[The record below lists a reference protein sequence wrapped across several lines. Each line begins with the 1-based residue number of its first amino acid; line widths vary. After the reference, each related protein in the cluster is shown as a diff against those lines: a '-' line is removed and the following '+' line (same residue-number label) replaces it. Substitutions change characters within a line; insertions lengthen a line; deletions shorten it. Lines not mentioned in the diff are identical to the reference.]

1 MTSQYERGKIYRIN
15 CPDDYYYI
23 GSTISDLGRII
34 TTMKRD
40 ASDPKKQC
48 NLYRYF
54 QSIGWNPLTIECIEL
69 YPCQSKKELN
79 ERELHHIHSDDLH
92 CLNNSNVIDNLP
104 IENKEEQSTIIGFI
118 YKLVCPDGYYYI
130 SCTIIPL
137 IHRIQN
143 HKQHAK
149 TSKLRVYTHIN
160 TIGWDDITIELI
172 ETYTCSSKKEL
183 NAKMNSYIENHNND
197 SYCLNDE
204 IKKKEDTKNIKEIIS
219 EEPSTE
225 LTDNDRNVWK
235 TGKIYKLLC
244 KDSHFYIGSTVQTL
258 QARLNRH
265 INSSIKGT
273 SRAYQYINSIGWDN
287 VHIELIEDYPCNTMK
302 ELHEREDMYIQLM
315 QNDDNCLN
323 ENRAHLLKEEKLDNM
338 KQYYQE
344 HKEEITEYQQ
354 KYRAEHNETINQKFA
369 EYRKKNAEL
378 LAEKQRAYAQQ
389 NKEKIKTYK
398 KTYDETHKEELAETY
413 RIYRLKNKE
422 KIVKRQRE
430 WAQKKKEE
438 NAEVIAHERA
448 IQKQERQEKSQKRI
462 DYDNI
467 INTCEC
473 GGTYQNYRKSRH
485 LASKK
490 HLAFMNNS

>member
-1 MTSQYERGKIYRIN
+1 MENKYESSKIYKLICN
-15 CPDDYYYI
+15 EYYYI
-23 GSTISDLGRII
+23 GSTIQPL
-34 TTMKRD
+34 
-40 ASDPKKQC
+40 KQR
-48 NLYRYF
+48 LYRHKSLANSGTNHIY
-54 QSIGWNPLTIECIEL
+54 QHLNDIGWDNVTIELVEN
-69 YPCQSKKELN
+69 YPCQTKNELN
-79 ERELHHIHSDDLH
+79 DRLAYHELLAKDDTL
-92 CLNNSNVIDNLP
+92 CLNFMTVNNYTNG
-104 IENKEEQSTIIGFI
+104 KI
-118 YKLVCPDGYYYI
+118 YKLVCTDG
-130 SCTIIPL
+130 
-137 IHRIQN
+137 
-143 HKQHAK
+143 
-149 TSKLRVYTHIN
+149 
-160 TIGWDDITIELI
+160 
-172 ETYTCSSKKEL
+172 
-183 NAKMNSYIENHNND
+183 
-197 SYCLNDE
+197 
-204 IKKKEDTKNIKEIIS
+204 
-219 EEPSTE
+219 
-225 LTDNDRNVWK
+225 
-235 TGKIYKLLC
+235 
-244 KDSHFYIGSTVQTL
+244 HFYIGSTTQL
-258 QARLNRH
+258 LPYRLYH
-265 INSSIKGT
+265 HKESAKKGT

-344 HKEEITEYQQ
+344 HKEEITEYQE